1 MSELESSDEVEF
13 FKQSLSIVEP
23 LPPNGLQLSVR
34 FFKSKATSSR
44 HPISSRPTHLTIPPT
59 REMQSVFAR
68 SPVVSVGT
76 PVRRT
81 AGGRKAVG
89 GSRTVV
95 SKATAM
101 NANTSDLR
109 ASAMTAAS
117 ARFRLA
123 TAKPAA
129 ARVSHRYVAVNAIES
144 FGS

>member
-1 MSELESSDEVEF
+1 
-13 FKQSLSIVEP
+13 
-23 LPPNGLQLSVR
+23 
-34 FFKSKATSSR
+34 
-44 HPISSRPTHLTIPPT
+44 
-59 REMQSVFAR
+59 MQSVFAR